1 MTARLWSKLPGS
13 YPKRNNITMPE
24 LLPLFPLQLV
34 VFPGE
39 RLPLHIFEERYK
51 LLISRSI
58 SESSE
63 FGIVLTHKQGI
74 LNAGCTVK
82 VETVLRTHEDGRLD
96 IMTEG
101 ARRFEVTELHND
113 QPYLEGMV
121 EFFDDEDT
129 DLVPASLR
137 IEALGLYQ
145 QLRQDGE
152 EHAGPMPAAGD
163 PLLSFRLGEAL
174 RDVEFQSVLLRD
186 RSEGSRLR
194 RLVAFLKQHI
204 PEVKQ
209 AKRMKQLAPRNGFSP
224 NPINL

>member
-1 MTARLWSKLPGS
+1 
-13 YPKRNNITMPE
+13 MPE

-58 SESSE
+58 SESKE
-63 FGIVLTHKQGI
+63 FGIVLTREQGI
-74 LNAGCTVK
+74 LNAGCSVK
-82 VETVLRTHEDGRLD
+82 VESVLNTYEDGRMD
-96 IMTEG
+96 VMTEG
-101 ARRFEVTELHND
+101 LRRFDVMELYTE
-113 QPYLEGMV
+113 QPYLEGTV

-137 IEALGLYQ
+137 LEALGLYQ
-145 QLRQDGE
+145 SLKHDSE
-152 EHAGPMPAAGD
+152 EHAGPLPPVGD

-174 RDVEFQSVLLRD
+174 SDLEFQSILLRD

-209 AKRMKQLAPRNGFSP
+209 GNRMKQLAPRNGFSASP
-224 NPINL
+224 MNL